1 MAWAFS
7 QKVERSSA
15 KFVLVAMADC
25 ANEEMRC
32 WPSVM
37 YLCEATCQ
45 DRKTVLENIRRLRE
59 AGLIRYTGEK
69 RGSTGQIPVFE
80 LNNSENGTVKEPQK
94 RNSTENGT
102 VPKTDEKSPVFPPKE
117 SRFSV
122 ETVPKT
128 GHGTQ
133 REPKKEP
140 KGNPNIGSLAS
151 DVPADVLNDFIAM
164 RKAKNAPLSAT
175 ALTGL
180 RREAEKAGKSLADV
194 MAICCERGWR
204 GFKAEWIE
212 ERELG
217 KQAAMEMRNRGIA
230 DRWASSSIGKF
241 V

>member
-1 MAWAFS
+1 M
-7 QKVERSSA
+7 
-15 KFVLVAMADC
+15 
-25 ANEEMRC
+25 
-32 WPSVM
+32 
-37 YLCEATCQ
+37 
-45 DRKTVLENIRRLRE
+45 
-59 AGLIRYTGEK
+59 
-69 RGSTGQIPVFE
+69 
-80 LNNSENGTVKEPQK
+80 
-94 RNSTENGT
+94 
-102 VPKTDEKSPVFPPKE
+102 
-117 SRFSV
+117 
-122 ETVPKT
+122 
-128 GHGTQ
+128 
-133 REPKKEP
+133 
-140 KGNPNIGSLAS
+140 
-151 DVPADVLNDFIAM
+151 LNDFIAM